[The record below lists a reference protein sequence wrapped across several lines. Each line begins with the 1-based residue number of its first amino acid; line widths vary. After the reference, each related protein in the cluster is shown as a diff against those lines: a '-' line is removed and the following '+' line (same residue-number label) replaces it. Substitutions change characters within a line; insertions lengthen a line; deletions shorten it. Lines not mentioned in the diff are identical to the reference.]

1 MAGCGR
7 AAPLRETGRK
17 PMTHHVLIVLSNAA
31 DARDD
36 EFNDWYDNQHLRDV
50 LSVEG
55 FVAAQRFRLSD
66 AQLRPEEPR
75 PHRYLAVYEIEA
87 PDLAMPLRALLSGVM
102 DGTIPLSETLDVGS
116 LSACAFTPI
125 TGRVTA

>member
-1 MAGCGR
+1 
-7 AAPLRETGRK
+7 
-17 PMTHHVLIVLSNAA
+17 MTRHVLVVLSNAA
-31 DARDD
+31 AGCD
-36 EFNDWYDNQHLRDV
+36 EDFNDWYDHQHLPDV

-66 AQLRPEEPR
+66 EQLRPDEPL

-87 PDLAMPLRALLSGVM
+87 PDLAVPLRQLLASVM
-102 DGTIPLSETLDVGS
+102 GGTIRLSETLDLRS
-116 LSACAFTPI
+116 LSAYAFTPI

>member
-1 MAGCGR
+1 
-7 AAPLRETGRK
+7 
-17 PMTHHVLIVLSNAA
+17 MTRHVLVVLSNAA
-31 DARDD
+31 PGCDD
-36 EFNDWYDNQHLRDV
+36 QFNDWYDHEHLSDV

-66 AQLRPEEPR
+66 EQLRPDQTP

-87 PDLAMPLRALLSGVM
+87 TDLAAPLAQLLAGVT
-102 DGTIPLSETLDVGS
+102 DGSIPLSETLDLPS
-116 LSACAFTPI
+116 LSAYAFTPI